1 MKAAQ
6 RSEVIS
12 VLAGDALFFFLD
24 AGAMNLSTKGVQ

>member
-12 VLAGDALFFFLD
+12 VLAGDALFFLD
-24 AGAMNLSTKGVQ
+24 AGARKLI